1 MGMAWVLTMKY
12 RNGNND
18 DIGRAEEGKE
28 KKTDTQRGS
37 TVQNRG
43 LPSGIKNKY
52 SIIYLRIKTRR
63 MKIAGIMLG
72 GHAAGKE

>member
-1 MGMAWVLTMKY
+1 MT
-12 RNGNND
+12 
-18 DIGRAEEGKE
+18 ISAELRRE
-28 KKTDTQRGS
+28 KKRKPTHRGS

-52 SIIYLRIKTRR
+52 SIIYLRIKKRR